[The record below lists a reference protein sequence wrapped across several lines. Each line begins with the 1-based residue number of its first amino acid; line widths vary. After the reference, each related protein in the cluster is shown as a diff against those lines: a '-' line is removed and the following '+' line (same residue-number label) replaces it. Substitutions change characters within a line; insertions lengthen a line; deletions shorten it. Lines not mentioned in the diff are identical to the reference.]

1 MSTSAID
8 YQTNSIQSKIP
19 KIDDKTNTYK
29 EKTKYQMEMYESVKF
44 VNQLLLIFYIIL
56 FSIIHV
62 LLLIQYIQGVK
73 RDATTDTIWLIV
85 LFFYIYLIYY
95 IESTIYFGV
104 TYLLSL
110 IYGQA
115 YVYQFD
121 QMLLFTDFYSDPGTA
136 DQSSMFTS

>member
-1 MSTSAID
+1 MPTSAID

-29 EKTKYQMEMYESVKF
+29 EKTKYQLEMYESVKF

>member
-1 MSTSAID
+1 MPTSAIE

-19 KIDDKTNTYK
+19 KIDDKTNLYK
-29 EKTKYQMEMYESVKF
+29 EKTKYQLEMYESVKF
-44 VNQLLLIFYIIL
+44 LNQLLLILYIIL

-62 LLLIQYIQGVK
+62 LLLVQYIQGVK

-95 IESTIYFGV
+95 IESVIYFGV

-110 IYGQA
+110 IHGQT

-121 QMLLFTDFYSDPGTA
+121 QMLLFTDFYSDPGTT
-136 DQSSMFTS
+136 DISLYP

>member
-29 EKTKYQMEMYESVKF
+29 EKTKYQLEMYESVKF

-95 IESTIYFGV
+95 IESAIYFGV

-110 IYGQA
+110 IYGQT

-136 DQSSMFTS
+136 DQSFMFTS